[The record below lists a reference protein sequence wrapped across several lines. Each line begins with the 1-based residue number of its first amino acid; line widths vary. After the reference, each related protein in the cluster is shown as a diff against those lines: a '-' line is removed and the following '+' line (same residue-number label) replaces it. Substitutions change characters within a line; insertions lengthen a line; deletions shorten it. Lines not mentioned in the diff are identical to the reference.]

1 MTEPRYN
8 LKPLKPVFL
17 QRIFYF
23 RKVTKVMSQHPSLR
37 VDSVGSKHR
46 NVLTRLERIKRMQ
59 EDNKWNERVS
69 VLGLPKFKSMKVK
82 VKKTKGPEEG
92 ADKAAAA
99 PAAAGKAAA
108 PAAAAKPAG
117 KEAAKP
123 AAKK

>member
-1 MTEPRYN
+1 
-8 LKPLKPVFL
+8 
-17 QRIFYF
+17 
-23 RKVTKVMSQHPSLR
+23 MSQHPSLR

-46 NVLTRLERIKRMQ
+46 NVLSRLERIKKMQ
-59 EDNKWNERVS
+59 EDNKWNDRVS

-92 ADKAAAA
+92 GDKAAAA

-108 PAAAAKPAG
+108 PAAAAKPAAG